1 MCWLFAV
8 TFIACRLIRR
18 ICSNDERAA
27 ARRTPAGQ
35 DFFPATCPST
45 GRLLVY
51 CSTLAPP

>member
-45 GRLLVY
+45 GRLLV
-51 CSTLAPP
+51 